1 MSGAT
6 SIGHHVLIV
15 TTAGSFTVD
24 GRRLTEPVDAAGK
37 LAKLILWAAQR
48 GGLQPIPS
56 SGDHPIPA
64 RVWVVGGAARLLA
77 GALDDHA
84 GDAIGH
90 LGRALA
96 PLVDDGWE
104 LRGGTGKAV
113 VLAHGSGSGRVV
125 VEILAEQQPWLATG
139 EESIADDARELGS
152 RLGRWYAALGVPPGS
167 NAAISGAVLAD
178 HIMNGRSGRRGAIV
192 SEPGLLPA
200 WATPE
205 VRIQPAWLATIE
217 QVEHEFQHCDEL
229 VCLTQQSPALASAG
243 MLTFGY
249 GNAIALE
256 ADAAAAA
263 ASATKRA
270 FGLWLVELPAADD
283 LNLPKMLPLPHPQ
296 MAPDHRV
303 QAWLTTEDL
312 DGLTKDVR
320 DGGAG
325 LSVEQ
330 LGVSEAIV
338 WPHKARIL
346 EAWASRLREA
356 REAVA
361 DDAPLLVLV
370 DEAAASYLAA
380 LADPHMWT
388 DEAMRHHFQP
398 AWAASIAAHIR
409 LRGRRAAM
417 RISREYRVW
426 PLYACDA
433 AMVYGLG
440 RDEAT
445 GTVIDLSDTHSRLGR
460 MMVTSRAAVT
470 DEVILSALMAETTS
484 ELSATLI
491 EALDASAYLDH
502 WAAERTV
509 QVGSTEAGAR
519 TDTEDPSPGA
529 AASKVADESSTNS
542 MPAETDD
549 QQARTMAK
557 AAKTRRA
564 GGAKPFTG
572 GVPAAVLHTDGL
584 WLPDNTRVE
593 LTEPITHVGH
603 VAELAYRHDIGY
615 RLSANYSERGQIW
628 MTEEVCEHFG
638 IDVKALAEARAI
650 KRGPLLHELT
660 QDIAFVTDALAD
672 GWRLGGGG
680 EDNTVQRLGIWT
692 RVYREGSDRPGVMI
706 ALIAGMD
713 TVSSTYGALTEE
725 DDDDLELDSGKGMPV
740 LAGNP
745 SPAQIARRL
754 QLLAGALGFPWKIN
768 GNVTAIDL
776 LVQARP
782 KTFNVREWKAEVLA
796 PSTTAP
802 PYGILDVERDY
813 NWTRQPSAE
822 ERQCRYVHA
831 YDRGG
836 SYFAALSTL
845 ELPIGEPVHHRDGAK
860 FDPRLPGYW
869 LVEVPENHNWRM
881 PYVLNPNDYQF
892 NEPKWVSTPRVER
905 ALALGYD
912 MDILEAIVWIRH
924 GRVLRLWCE
933 RFSSANTVLDTDDP
947 DAQAA
952 RRQAK
957 VVRSTGLG
965 IMGSDLLKGRP
976 GYDPARRILAAAKA
990 NANIAY
996 RFDQIGR
1003 RTDQWPVAALSD
1015 TVLYVSDDPDPQ
1027 SAWPGGSETFGRGFG
1042 KYKPEGSALLADHLE
1057 FLDGNKYK
1065 GKKLLI
1071 APDKWREL
1079 LPSFTHEGGQ

>member
-1 MSGAT
+1 MSEAT
-6 SIGHHVLIV
+6 RIGQHVLIV

-24 GRRLTEPVDAAGK
+24 GRRLTEPVDAADK

-48 GGLQPIPS
+48 GGLKPIPG
-56 SGDHPIPA
+56 SGDQSVPA
-64 RVWVVGGAARLLA
+64 RVWVVGGAVGLLTGVPGDYVGDP
-77 GALDDHA
+77 GA
-84 GDAIGH
+84 H

-104 LRGGTGKAV
+104 LRGGTGKAL
-113 VLAHGSGSGRVV
+113 VLGHGSGSGRVV
-125 VEILAEQQPWLATG
+125 VEVMAEQHPWLATG
-139 EESIADDARELGS
+139 DATIADDAGELGR
-152 RLGRWYAALGVPPGS
+152 RLGRWHGALGALPGS
-167 NAAISGAVLAD
+167 NGAISGAMLAD
-178 HIMNGRSGRRGAIV
+178 HIMGARAGRRGAIV
-192 SEPGLLPA
+192 SEPGLLAA
-200 WATPE
+200 WVTPE
-205 VRIQPAWLATIE
+205 LRIQPAWLATAE
-217 QVEHEFQHCDEL
+217 QVEHEFQHCEEL

-249 GNAIALE
+249 GSPIALE

-270 FGLWLVELPAADD
+270 FGLWLADLPAADD
-283 LNLPKMLPLPHPQ
+283 LNLSEMLPLPHPQ
-296 MAPDHRV
+296 MAADHRV

-312 DGLTKDVR
+312 DGLTKAVR

-325 LSVEQ
+325 LTVEQ
-330 LGVSEAIV
+330 LGISEAIV

-346 EAWASRLREA
+346 EAWASRLRGA
-356 REAVA
+356 REAFA
-361 DDAPLLVLV
+361 DDAPLLALM
-370 DEAAASYLAA
+370 DDAAANYLSA
-380 LADPHMWT
+380 LADPRMWT

-398 AWAASIAAHIR
+398 AWAAAIATHIR

-417 RISREYRVW
+417 RISREFRVW
-426 PLYACDA
+426 PLYSCGT
-433 AMVYGLG
+433 AMIYALG

-445 GTVIDLSDTHSRLGR
+445 ETVIDLSDTHSRLGR
-460 MMVTSRAAVT
+460 MRVTSRTAVT
-470 DEVILSALMAETTS
+470 DEMILAVLMAETTS
-484 ELSATLI
+484 EVSATLS

-502 WAAERTV
+502 AAIGRTV
-509 QVGSTEAGAR
+509 QVDSTEAGAR
-519 TDTEDPSPGA
+519 TDAGEPLPDA
-529 AASKVADESSTNS
+529 AAITVVEASNTNS
-542 MPAETDD
+542 TPAETDD
-549 QQARTMAK
+549 QQEQTPTEGAK
-557 AAKTRRA
+557 SRRA
-564 GGAKPFTG
+564 GRAKPVTG

-584 WLPDNTRVE
+584 WLPDNTRVA
-593 LTEPITHVGH
+593 LTEPVTHVGQ
-603 VAELAYRHDIGY
+603 VAELAYKHDIGY

-628 MTEEVCEHFG
+628 ITEEACEYFG
-638 IDVKALAEARAI
+638 IDVKALAEARATE
-650 KRGPLLHELT
+650 RGQLLHELT
-660 QDIAFVTDALAD
+660 HNIAFVTDALAD

-680 EDNTVQRLGIWT
+680 EDNTVQRLGVWT

-713 TVSSTYGALTEE
+713 AASSTYGSPAE
-725 DDDDLELDSGKGMPV
+725 DDDDRELDSGKGMPV
-740 LAGNP
+740 LTGKP

-754 QLLAGALGFPWKIN
+754 QLLADALGFPWKIN

-776 LVQARP
+776 LVQSRP

-802 PYGILDVERDY
+802 PYGNLDIERDY

-822 ERQCRYVHA
+822 ECQCRYVHA

-845 ELPIGEPVHHRDGAK
+845 ELPIGDPVHHLGGAK

-869 LVEVPENHNWRM
+869 LVDVPENHNWRM

-912 MDILEAIVWIRH
+912 IDIIEAIVWPRH

-933 RFSSANTVLDTDDP
+933 RFSNANTVLDTDDP

-996 RFDQIGR
+996 RFDQIGQHSDR
-1003 RTDQWPVAALSD
+1003 WPVAALSD
-1015 TVLYVSDDPDPQ
+1015 TVLYVSDDPDPK

-1065 GKKLLI
+1065 GKKLLT
-1071 APDKWREL
+1071 APDEWRER
-1079 LPSFTHEGGQ
+1079 LPSFTDERGH